1 MKINNRCKK
10 DYMSPSDIWYEECYL
25 ECSDASEDKARALG
39 EALTYELIEKG
50 LPMIDYMFIYDVVDY
65 DGIYRDGL
73 YATYRFKLD
82 DNRTLS
88 ISTLNP
94 GEWNNADRM
103 IETYNLIIEIDR
115 ILDGKCHFYSFPT
128 HCWWTVAYD
137 LFREDKNYQ
146 TDIRDNFHV
155 DWDVS
160 KWALDDKKE
169 YKMRCMETAKV
180 AALVKYYG
188 GNEEGLTVKKS
199 NRKYEISWENN
210 TYIKVALVIPYLS
223 ESYIKKVIATR
234 DLIMKLQTKLDSQ
247 ESFNLTS
254 LNQEISYLH
263 NIWEFIPL
271 EKLDTLNNLHKEAS

>member
-115 ILDGKCHFYSFPT
+115 ILEEVNSAFPESKAYFYSFPQE
-128 HCWWTVAYD
+128 WEENGLAKQI
-137 LFREDKNYQ
+137 RE
-146 TDIRDNFHV
+146 
-155 DWDVS
+155 
-160 KWALDDKKE
+160 A
-169 YKMRCMETAKV
+169 
-180 AALVKYYG
+180 
-188 GNEEGLTVKKS
+188 
-199 NRKYEISWENN
+199 
-210 TYIKVALVIPYLS
+210 
-223 ESYIKKVIATR
+223 
-234 DLIMKLQTKLDSQ
+234 
-247 ESFNLTS
+247 
-254 LNQEISYLH
+254 
-263 NIWEFIPL
+263 
-271 EKLDTLNNLHKEAS
+271 